1 MKLIIAIIQ
10 DSDADKVTQALTADN
25 FRITRIASTGG
36 WLRRGVVT
44 LLVGLEDDR
53 VEAAIQLMRANINQ
67 TNGDDARATLF
78 VVPVE
83 NYTQI

>member
-1 MKLIIAIIQ
+1 MKVIIAILP
-10 DSDADKVTQALTADN
+10 DSDADKVTQALTSED
-25 FRITRIASTGG
+25 FRVTRIASTGG

-44 LLVGLEDDR
+44 LLIGLEVDR
-53 VEAAIQLMRANINQ
+53 VETAIQIMR
-67 TNGDDARATLF
+67 TNTALSDGDEARATLF